1 MGRLRGYRQNR
12 RPGNRPMTDAE
23 RALVERAKR
32 GPCIPCLI
40 QHQSF
45 PLVLLRSEVP
55 RWNEWDHHKEGNLR
69 VGHLW
74 GWASCQWHHRRIAP
88 AGQFEAHT
96 RTYGPSLLDGSATFH
111 AHYGSAYELILRQYR
126 VLFPDHGIPVAGDRA
141 TVEQVLEGLTEQI
154 NRRTIIGTFDPE
166 PGA

>member
-1 MGRLRGYRQNR
+1 MRGYRKNR

-23 RALVERAKR
+23 LELTERAKR

-40 QHQSF
+40 QHEAH
-45 PLVLLRSEVP
+45 PELLSRNEVS

-88 AGQFEAHT
+88 AGKFEAYT
-96 RTYGPSLLDGSATFH
+96 RKYGPSLMDGSAAFY
-111 AHYGSAYELILRQYR
+111 AYYGSPYELILRQYR
-126 VLFPDHGIPVAGDRA
+126 ALFPRHDIPETFDRA
-141 TVEQVLEGLTEQI
+141 IVEAVLEGLTEEI